1 MGRRVSR
8 TKTLPRAQATLP
20 RSCVGS
26 AALLS
31 LLTACGADTRDRA
44 EPELLRAMLRWD
56 IAPNLTL
63 SSNLAMCVYFVPEQY
78 ADGELCAATRAVRAA
93 NWGEAPCFAPGAVT
107 PGGPVALSTGQI
119 GFIKTP
125 SGYETAER
133 WRVVVALTDSNTLAT
148 PFWVGTSTTI
158 EARVVPCIYGDVL
171 QEMGVPPGTDCAV
184 AGVARTVTVT
194 ATHAA
199 CPSS

>member
-20 RSCVGS
+20 RSRLGS

-31 LLTACGADTRDRA
+31 LLTACGAGTPDRA

-56 IAPNLTL
+56 VAPELTL
-63 SSNLAMCVYFVPEQY
+63 PSELAVCVYFIPEQY
-78 ADGELCAATRAVRAA
+78 AETQLCSAMQAVRAVYA
-93 NWGEAPCFAPGAVT
+93 VQAPCSSPAAVAPGDLFGAQL
-107 PGGPVALSTGQI
+107 GL
-119 GFIKTP
+119 IKTP
-125 SGYETAER
+125 TGYETAER